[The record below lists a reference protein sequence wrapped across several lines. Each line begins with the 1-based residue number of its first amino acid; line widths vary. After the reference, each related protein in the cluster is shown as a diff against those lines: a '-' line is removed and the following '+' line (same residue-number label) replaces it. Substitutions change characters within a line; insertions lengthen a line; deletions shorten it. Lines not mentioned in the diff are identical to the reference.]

1 VQSYQILK
9 KDSKKTR
16 SMIPVLHRYF
26 IVNKPYDMHSQFTGV
41 EGRPML
47 GDLGYPFPE
56 GTHCIGRLDHNSEGL
71 LILTTN
77 KKITH
82 LLFKGKKPH
91 RRTYLLQVYR
101 EVKPETLEELKNGV
115 VIRVKDNGIYK
126 TAPCE
131 AEIIEKPAN
140 LFQSGWEYPD
150 NIPHTWLLMTL
161 TEGKF
166 RQIRKMMT
174 AVKHR
179 CLRLIRISIENLA
192 LDTLQPGEVR
202 EIPEVEFFERVF
214 GKE

>member
-1 VQSYQILK
+1 MTSA
-9 KDSKKTR
+9 S
-16 SMIPVLHRYF
+16 HRYF

-47 GDLGYPFPE
+47 GELNYPFPE

-77 KKITH
+77 KKITR
-82 LLFKGKKPH
+82 LLFKSETPH
-91 RRTYLLQVYR
+91 QRTYLLQVYR
-101 EVKPETLEELKNGV
+101 NVTPETLQELEKGV
-115 VIRVKDNGIYK
+115 MIRVKDNGLYK
-126 TAPCE
+126 TAPCRVK
-131 AEIIEKPAN
+131 IIEKPKN

-150 NIPHTWLLMTL
+150 TIPHTWLLMTL

-174 AVKHR
+174 VVKHR
-179 CLRLIRISIENLA
+179 CLRLIRLSIENLT

-202 EIPEVEFFERVF
+202 EISEKDFFEKVF
-214 GKE
+214 GGKVTPEAEESRSKR

>member
-1 VQSYQILK
+1 MTPAS
-9 KDSKKTR
+9 
-16 SMIPVLHRYF
+16 HRYF

-77 KKITH
+77 KKITR
-82 LLFKGKKPH
+82 LLFKSEKPH
-91 RRTYLLQVYR
+91 RRRYLLQVYR
-101 EVKPETLEELKNGV
+101 ELKAETLKQLEEGV

-126 TAPCE
+126 TAPCQVT
-131 AEIIEKPAN
+131 IVEKPAN

-150 NIPHTWLLMTL
+150 NIPQTWLLMTL

-174 AVKHR
+174 VVKHR
-179 CLRLIRISIENLA
+179 CLRLIRLSIENLS
-192 LDTLQPGEVR
+192 LENLQPGEVR
-202 EIPEVEFFERVF
+202 EIPEGEFFERIF
-214 GKE
+214 ENQMNEKGISDSDS

>member
-1 VQSYQILK
+1 
-9 KDSKKTR
+9 
-16 SMIPVLHRYF
+16 MIPELHRYF

-47 GDLGYPFPE
+47 GNLDYPFPE

-77 KKITH
+77 KKITQ

-131 AEIIEKPAN
+131 VKIIKKPTN

-179 CLRLIRISIENLA
+179 CLRLIRISIENLT

-202 EIPEVEFFERVF
+202 EIQEVEFFERVF